1 MLGGGTVKE
10 LYERGKRHSV
20 RGIASDLGISRA
32 TGSQVRALARGAEP
46 QGQTGSADRNWT
58 PTRST

>member
-1 MLGGGTVKE
+1 MKD
-10 LYERGKRHSV
+10 LYEKGKGRSV

-32 TGSQVRALARGAEP
+32 TGSQVRALARGAKP